1 MASPV
6 NDIYAGPSA
15 GVIAGGRFVVSP
27 FWRNLSPGWTEIV
40 LTGDKPAAGIT
51 FYSGMAL
58 DTNGGK
64 VYLFGGGHS
73 DYSGNDVWEIDLEQR
88 ESMSQHYTP
97 SLGYQP
103 TVPEVEA
110 VIDNVNYPG
119 AIMSGGQ
126 PYRPITRH
134 TYKSVNWIDS
144 LGQFTAGG
152 GSTYSGPTGQSD
164 YLWQVYPN
172 APSDFWTYTP
182 QSKTWSYKGSTLL
195 DAAYGPFSSIMT
207 YDKVRDRVF
216 CLGTDSNG
224 QLTMRAWNPATN
236 TWAIYPG
243 YASGS
248 EVATLSVCID
258 TLRSRVIVVIKDLS
272 TSLAEV
278 WSFIPETAA
287 WEKLSASGLVPSG
300 FYEQHQVVYSSAS
313 DALLMVRD
321 RDAGLS
327 RYDMVSGVWSSE
339 SIPSAV
345 EAFTHVLGCFVYDNK
360 RKAAILVYGHYYLG
374 PRVFVY
380 KESA

>member
-6 NDIYAGPSA
+6 ADSYVGPSGGA
-15 GVIAGGRFVVSP
+15 VAGGRFRVSQ
-27 FWRNLSPGWTEIV
+27 FWRDLSPGWTEIP
-40 LTGDKPAAGIT
+40 LSGGKPGAGIT

-58 DTNGGK
+58 DSDGGK

-88 ESMSQHYTP
+88 QSMLQHYPP

-103 TVPEVEA
+103 TVQEVES

-126 PYRPITRH
+126 PIRPITRH

-144 LGQFTAGG
+144 IGQFAAGG
-152 GSTYSGPTGQSD
+152 GSTYSGPTGQGD

-172 APSDFWTYTP
+172 APADFWTYAPT
-182 QSKTWSYKGSTLL
+182 SKTWTYKGSTLL
-195 DAAYGPFSSIMT
+195 NAAYGPFSSIMA

-216 CLGTDSNG
+216 CPGTDGNG
-224 QLTMRAWNPATN
+224 RITMRAWNPVTN
-236 TWAIYPG
+236 AWTLYAG

-248 EVATLSVCID
+248 EAATLSVCID

-278 WSFIPETAA
+278 WAFVPETVT
-287 WEKLSASGLVPSG
+287 WEKLTASGAVPSG
-300 FYEQHQVVYSSAS
+300 FYEQHQVVYSSAG
-313 DALLMVRD
+313 DALLMVRNQEY
-321 RDAGLS
+321 GLS
-327 RYDMVSGVWSSE
+327 RYDMKTGVWSSE
-339 SIPSAV
+339 AIPSSV
-345 EAFTHVLGCFVYDNK
+345 DAFTHVLGCFVYDHK

-374 PRVFVY
+374 PRVFAY
-380 KESA
+380 KEAA